1 MNKIFIKYSAEL
13 GIVNTNFASTY
24 PPDQI
29 YNFSLRALRLSICNR
44 IKNPD
49 IVKMDQRDIDILT
62 STIMEINDTKMFIYR
77 EALIKYSEVLHYEF

>member
-1 MNKIFIKYSAEL
+1 MNRIFCKYAAEL
-13 GIVNTNFASTY
+13 GIVNTNLASTY
-24 PPDQI
+24 PPDEL
-29 YNFSLRALRLSICNR
+29 YNFSLRALRLGICDR